1 MAFVGTDNIIQKK
14 VLSATNMVTT
24 NPGTSFQEVSDA
36 FRLTITPKFS
46 DSMIFLEYMIPLN
59 QNSAGHNNIF
69 GFNARRISGGSGGAG
84 NVTSQGPSSG
94 NRKRTAGGMM
104 RAQNGQDGND
114 HNLETWIAFDY
125 PNTTSAV
132 VYGIQVFQ
140 ESSDSGTIYIAH
152 SANNNSTWGM
162 ASRVIITASE
172 VAQ

>member
-1 MAFVGTDNIIQKK
+1 MALIGTNNIIQKK

-46 DSMIFLEYMIPLN
+46 DSMIFLEYLIPLN
-59 QNSAGHNNIF
+59 QTSTSHNNII
-69 GFNARRISGGSGGAG
+69 GFNARRLSGGRGGAG

-114 HNLETWIAFDY
+114 HNLETWIAFDF

-152 SANNNSTWGM
+152 SAGNNSTWGM
-162 ASRVIITASE
+162 ASRVIITATE
-172 VAQ
+172 IEQ

>member
-1 MAFVGTDNIIQKK
+1 MALIGTNNIIQKK
-14 VLSATNMVTT
+14 VLSATNLVTT
-24 NPGTSFQEVSDA
+24 NPGTSYQELSDA

-46 DSMIFLEYMIPLN
+46 DSMIFLEYLIPLN
-59 QNSAGHNNIF
+59 QTSTGHNNIF
-69 GFNARRISGGSGGAG
+69 GFNAYRISGGSGAG

-104 RAQNGQDGND
+104 RAQNGQDAND
-114 HNLETWIAFDY
+114 HNLETWIAFDF

-152 SANNNSTWGM
+152 SSNNNSTWGM
-162 ASRVIITASE
+162 SSRVIITASE
-172 VAQ
+172 IAQ

>member
-1 MAFVGTDNIIQKK
+1 MALIGTNNIIQKK
-14 VLSATNMVTT
+14 VLSATNLVTT

-46 DSMIFLEYMIPLN
+46 DSMIFLEYLIPLN
-59 QNSAGHNNIF
+59 QTSTGHNNIF
-69 GFNARRISGGSGGAG
+69 GFQAYRISGGSGAG
-84 NVTSQGPSSG
+84 NVDSIGPSSG

-104 RAQNGQDGND
+104 RAQNGQDAND
-114 HNLETWIAFDY
+114 HNLETWIAFDF

-152 SANNNSTWGM
+152 SSNNNSTWGM
-162 ASRVIITASE
+162 SSRVIITASE
-172 VAQ
+172 IAQ